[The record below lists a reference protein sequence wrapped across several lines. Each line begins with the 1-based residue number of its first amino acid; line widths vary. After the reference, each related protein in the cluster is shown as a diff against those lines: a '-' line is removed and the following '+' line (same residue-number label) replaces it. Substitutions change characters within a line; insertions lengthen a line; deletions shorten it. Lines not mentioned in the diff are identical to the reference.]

1 MKVKRTKNRAIYQF
15 SGDLKEE
22 IKKAKAEYEKKKDAQ
37 ERMFLLW
44 QFQKAKKAHE
54 AYEQRIA
61 DLKSFIELAEAEMK
75 KQEGNGENA

>member
-1 MKVKRTKNRAIYQF
+1 MRVKRTKNNKVFSY
-15 SGDLKEE
+15 SGDLKE
-22 IKKAKAEYEKKKDAQ
+22 

-75 KQEGNGENA
+75 KWEGNGENA

>member
-1 MKVKRTKNRAIYQF
+1 MRVKRTKNNKVFSY

-37 ERMFLLW
+37 ETMFLLW

-75 KQEGNGENA
+75 KWEGNGENA

>member
-1 MKVKRTKNRAIYQF
+1 MRVKRQKDRKVYSY

-22 IKKAKAEYEKKKDAQ
+22 IEKAKAEYEKKKDAQ
-37 ERMFLLW
+37 ERLFLLW

-61 DLKSFIELAEAEMK
+61 DLKGFIELAEETLK
-75 KQEGNGENA
+75 EQESGDNA

>member
-1 MKVKRTKNRAIYQF
+1 MRVKRKKDRKVYSY

-22 IKKAKAEYEKKKDAQ
+22 IEKAKAEYEKKKDAQ
-37 ERMFLLW
+37 ERLFLLW

-61 DLKSFIELAEAEMK
+61 DLKGFIELAEETLK
-75 KQEGNGENA
+75 EQESGDNA

>member
-1 MKVKRTKNRAIYQF
+1 MRVKRKKDQKVYSY

-22 IKKAKAEYEKKKDAQ
+22 IEKAKAEYEKKKDAQ
-37 ERMFLLW
+37 ERLFLLW

-61 DLKSFIELAEAEMK
+61 DLKGFIELAEETLK
-75 KQEGNGENA
+75 EQESGDNA

>member
-1 MKVKRTKNRAIYQF
+1 MRVKRQKDRKVYSY

-22 IKKAKAEYEKKKDAQ
+22 IEKAKAEYEKKKDAQ
-37 ERMFLLW
+37 ERLFLLW

-61 DLKSFIELAEAEMK
+61 DLKGFIELAEETLK
-75 KQEGNGENA
+75 EQESGNNA